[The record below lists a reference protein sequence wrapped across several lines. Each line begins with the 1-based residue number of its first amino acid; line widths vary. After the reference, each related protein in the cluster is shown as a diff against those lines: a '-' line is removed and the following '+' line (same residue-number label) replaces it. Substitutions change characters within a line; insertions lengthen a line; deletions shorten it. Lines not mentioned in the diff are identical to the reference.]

1 MATVSST
8 LVPTTTLITNKVKWT
23 PLTTTNADG
32 AAVDLNDYRDR
43 SVQVLGTFG
52 AGGSVTLQGS
62 NDGGTTWATLTDQ
75 GGNNLTF
82 TAAGLKHVQQLT
94 EYIRPLVTAGDG
106 TTSLTVYVFFRGR
119 EQ

>member
-52 AGGSVTLQGS
+52 
-62 NDGGTTWATLTDQ
+62 W
-75 GGNNLTF
+75 
-82 TAAGLKHVQQLT
+82 H
-94 EYIRPLVTAGDG
+94 
-106 TTSLTVYVFFRGR
+106 
-119 EQ
+119 